1 MYHVLLTFN
10 SLYDILLPLSKA
22 VPSIK
27 LLVGFS
33 TLLLPSIKRGRLDA
47 IIINEERGWAHLIP
61 EVLRCLAIR
70 TF

>member
-22 VPSIK
+22 VHSIK

-33 TLLLPSIKRGRLDA
+33 TLLLPSIKKRA
-47 IIINEERGWAHLIP
+47 
-61 EVLRCLAIR
+61 VRCYHHQ
-70 TF
+70 